1 MIECA
6 FRVDMF
12 PDKGEYV
19 VDIFYWQFSPQPD
32 EMNFLA
38 KNDLKWP
45 TALTMDRATV
55 TRSNPFHDKSPDNGL
70 NAIIIII

>member
-12 PDKGEYV
+12 PDKSEYV

-38 KNDLKWP
+38 KNDLKISYSFEHDY
-45 TALTMDRATV
+45 MDRTTFTNATLFMM
-55 TRSNPFHDKSPDNGL
+55 RAPIMD
-70 NAIIIII
+70 